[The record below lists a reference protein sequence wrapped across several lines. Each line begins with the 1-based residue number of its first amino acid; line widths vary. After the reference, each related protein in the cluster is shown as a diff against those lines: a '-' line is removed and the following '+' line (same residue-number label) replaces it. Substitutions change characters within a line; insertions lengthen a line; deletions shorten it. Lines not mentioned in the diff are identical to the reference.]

1 MTALIVFRLYFKW
14 ILWYNIPKECTQGG
28 YIMNKIFSFVL
39 CCAVVSPAVALTPAG
54 QSRRSVQAQMVESA
68 PRATASKNQL
78 AAMATSTSVSSVASA
93 DVSKSSV
100 RVEPAPVAAPVVDK
114 REKEKNACIN
124 NNIGIGNTF
133 VWASRYSNLNNYA
146 SMVEDVEEPKNNTCF
161 VRVELK
167 SSDSKISVADV
178 PAKYFEMGRTITC
191 GEWADEGTIKKRILD
206 AKKSARTW
214 ATVGGAV
221 GGAAVGVGIMELF
234 GNKLIGGSV
243 EGQKSLSQNEQLRSQ
258 LLVLK
263 KDKAAEYE
271 EFGRQLKALRTECD
285 KDIWNGT
292 EKPEECQKFDYEG
305 LLQIWES

>member
-1 MTALIVFRLYFKW
+1 
-14 ILWYNIPKECTQGG
+14 
-28 YIMNKIFSFVL
+28 MNKIFSFIL

-54 QSRRSVQAQMVESA
+54 KSRRSVQAQMVESA

-100 RVEPAPVAAPVVDK
+100 RVEPEPVAAPVVDK

-263 KDKAAEYE
+263 KDKAAEYN
-271 EFGRQLKALRTECD
+271 EFGRYLKELRTECD
-285 KDIWNGT
+285 KDIWKGT

>member
-1 MTALIVFRLYFKW
+1 
-14 ILWYNIPKECTQGG
+14 
-28 YIMNKIFSFVL
+28 MNKIISVIL
-39 CCAVVSPAVALTPAG
+39 CCVVATPALALTPAG
-54 QSRRSVQAQMVESA
+54 QSRRSVQAQMVGTA
-68 PRATASKNQL
+68 NRASSASKAQM
-78 AAMATSTSVSSVASA
+78 ASMATMSVASNPTTTP
-93 DVSKSSV
+93 DTSKSST
-100 RVEPAPVAAPVVDK
+100 RVEPDDTKPAIDM

-124 NNIGIGNTF
+124 NNVGMGNTF

-167 SSDSKISVADV
+167 SSDPKVSVSDV
-178 PAKYFEMGRTITC
+178 PAKYFEWGRNITC
-191 GEWADEGTIKKRILD
+191 GEWADEAKIKQRILD
-206 AKKSARTW
+206 AKKSTRTW
-214 ATVGGAV
+214 ATIGAGV

-234 GNKLIGGSV
+234 GNKLIGGAV
-243 EGQKSLSQNEQLRSQ
+243 EGQKSLSESEQLRSQ

-263 KDKAAEYE
+263 KEKASEYN
-271 EFGRQLKALRTECD
+271 EFGRYLKELRNECD

>member
-1 MTALIVFRLYFKW
+1 MK
-14 ILWYNIPKECTQGG
+14 
-28 YIMNKIFSFVL
+28 KIISVIL
-39 CCAVVSPAVALTPAG
+39 CCVVAMPALALVPAG
-54 QSRRSVQAQMVESA
+54 QSRRSVQAQMVGA
-68 PRATASKNQL
+68 ANRATASKAQISS
-78 AAMATSTSVSSVASA
+78 MATMSVSSNPTITP
-93 DVSKSSV
+93 DTSKSST
-100 RVEPAPVAAPVVDK
+100 RVEPENTNSDVDM

-124 NNIGIGNTF
+124 NNVGMGNTF

-161 VRVELK
+161 VRVEMK
-167 SSDSKISVADV
+167 SSDPKISVSDV

-191 GEWADEGTIKKRILD
+191 GEWTDEGKIKKRILD

-263 KDKAAEYE
+263 KEKTAEYN
-271 EFGRQLKALRTECD
+271 EFGRYLKELRNECD

-292 EKPEECQKFDYEG
+292 EKPEECETFDYEG